1 MTLHGYKRDVTWNI
15 GASIRVLFSGCGE
28 ILRNKEGYIL
38 LKSDVVAQFKNVP
51 ISMMFKCEG
60 DARVFA
66 SRTFNHQWG
75 DNFDADVDLSSLAFF
90 DPVTKQTLEGEACP
104 INIAENSGHLSQW
117 IQLRIGTRSTQC
129 FLESNVLELAGKRWV
144 LITVKTVQSTLVL
157 GGDDMAP
164 VDRHI
169 TFNRLMAKFASQ
181 LINTTKDKK
190 DHIFDECLAAYGSFC
205 NVDRCYLFE
214 LSEGRQFAS
223 NTHEW
228 VAAGV
233 SPHKDELQDMPISGL
248 PYLRKILTQKG
259 VFQIDDVALM
269 PKEGSAEKEEFEREK
284 IRSVLIVALKND
296 DDIFGFVGCDIIA
309 SPYHWQEQDISY
321 LKRIGAMLANTLNHI
336 HNKQQL
342 ESTQGKLVK
351 ANEKLKKLAH
361 IDGLTHIANRRL
373 FDETLTRDCARHWK
387 NSTSLSLLLLDVDL
401 FKVFNDEYG
410 HVFGDNALK
419 AVARVLEAS
428 CIGNEDL
435 VARYGG
441 EEFAVIL
448 PGATHAIAH
457 QVAQR
462 IQSNIYAKNIV
473 FTSAPHSQRLS
484 VSIGI
489 ASLENSDKLTPTRLI
504 MRADRA
510 LYLAKSAGRNC
521 IRFWRD
527 VPQSSSA

>member
-1 MTLHGYKRDVTWNI
+1 MKIV
-15 GASIRVLFSGCGE
+15 
-28 ILRNKEGYIL
+28 RNNKGYIL
-38 LKSDVVAQFKNVP
+38 LKRDVVAQFKNLPV
-51 ISMMFKCEG
+51 SMLFKCEG
-60 DARVFA
+60 DAKVYA
-66 SRTFNHQWG
+66 SRTFIHLWG
-75 DNFDADVDLSSLAFF
+75 DNFETDVSLSSLVFF
-90 DPVTKQTLEGEACP
+90 DPVTKLRLEGDACP
-104 INIAENSGHLSQW
+104 IHIAEKGGHFSQW
-117 IQLRIGTRSTQC
+117 AQLQIASRSTQC
-129 FLESNVLELAGKRWV
+129 FLESSVLQMAGKRWV
-144 LITVKTVQSTLVL
+144 LIAVKTVQSTLVL

-164 VDRHI
+164 VSRHI

-190 DHIFDECLAAYGSFC
+190 DRIFDECLAAYGSFC

-248 PYLRKILTQKG
+248 PYLRRILTQKG

-269 PKEGSAEKEEFEREK
+269 PKEGCAEKEEFEREK
-284 IRSVLIVALKND
+284 IRSVLIVALKNG
-296 DDIFGFVGCDIIA
+296 DDIFGFVGCDIIG
-309 SPYHWQEQDISY
+309 SPYYWQEQDISY

-342 ESTQGKLVK
+342 ESTQGKLIK

-387 NSTSLSLLLLDVDL
+387 NSTSLSLLLLDVDF
-401 FKVFNDEYG
+401 FKLFNDEYG
-410 HVFGDNALK
+410 HVCGDNALK
-419 AVARVLEAS
+419 AVAKVLEAS

-462 IQSNIYAKNIV
+462 IQSNIHARQIT
-473 FTSAPHSQRLS
+473 FTSAPHNQRLS
-484 VSIGI
+484 VSIGV
-489 ASLENSDKLTPTRLI
+489 ASLESPNKLTPVRLI
-504 MRADRA
+504 KRADSA

-521 IRFWRD
+521 IRFWHD
-527 VPQSSSA
+527 MPQSSSSNPPQ